1 MDTPATAAAA
11 DTARTVLVMMV
22 VRRLLMISVQTRRQ
36 TGGAEGTAS
45 AAVVVLALSNRKE
58 GYTRQVKVAEATG
71 DPFESTSLAPRSAPT
86 WLEIVFDHWPTPLW
100 TRNVP

>member
-1 MDTPATAAAA
+1 MVTPATAAAA

-22 VRRLLMISVQTRRQ
+22 VRRFLMISVQTRGR
-36 TGGAEGTAS
+36 GGAEGAS
-45 AAVVVLALSNRKE
+45 SSAVVVLALSNRKR
-58 GYTRQVKVAEATG
+58 GYTRQAKVAEATG

-86 WLEIVFDHWPTPLW
+86 WLEIVFDHWPTPLY